1 MSCISSTINQS
12 EVIMTKSQGHYA
24 NLRKRFLQNDID
36 GFLDYEV
43 IELLLKL
50 ADSRRDQKTTAKPIN
65 QNFSI
70 PKRCI
75 GSVNYSA

>member
-1 MSCISSTINQS
+1 
-12 EVIMTKSQGHYA
+12 MTKSQGHYA

-50 ADSRRDQKTTAKPIN
+50 ADSRRD
-65 QNFSI
+65 
-70 PKRCI
+70 
-75 GSVNYSA
+75 